1 MADWKKKF
9 KEAVAAKVR
18 RGDYRGGLVIAKRA
32 LAEHPKDFDC
42 RFQYAKLLGDWADE
56 LPPAEKKKKKRE
68 SLAIIRPLLRALSG
82 IPADSR
88 FSVCLNYYYQSESFV
103 PMVAFGRRLVAKG
116 DRQGYYAIGLGAA
129 LEATRLRGAKNPK
142 ASAARAKRWAE
153 KSVAAWKKYRL
164 AGVDYYFPHY
174 VLALAYGVLGRK
186 KEGWESLRQAAKH
199 AGRPTSDW
207 EFADAVALLTSVFT

>member
-1 MADWKKKF
+1 MDDWKSAFKKSVS
-9 KEAVAAKVR
+9 EKVQ
-18 RGDYRGGLVIAKRA
+18 RGDYRAGLAIAKRA

-82 IPADSR
+82 VSSESR

-103 PMVAFGRRLVAKG
+103 PMVAFGRRLVSKG

-142 ASAARAKRWAE
+142 LGRAKTWAK

-164 AGVDYYFPHY
+164 ARVDYYFPHY
-174 VLALAYGVLGRK
+174 VLALAYGVLGEK
-186 KEGWESLRQAAKH
+186 KEGWESLRRASKR

-207 EFADAVALLTSVFT
+207 EFADAVALLTHY